1 MRLGELNLPEIELER
16 LVFIHDYQTK
26 LFVQYAEIIE
36 KTEIGRN
43 IVKILSSDPRV
54 EELAGKLIS
63 HGSGVQQFEV
73 KTLGMWFLWFSN
85 RVGLEKAEEALNNF
99 LNNQIIQVLTCL
111 WVLGVKVDQEID
123 LCEGVKLLPIEQ
135 MPDSRDKE
143 KFLQHDFDLHNST
156 PFPESA
162 LIHPCNIDKV
172 ESGNPEDWNFAKKDF
187 FQASEKLHDIALLM
201 NLSSGI
207 SCLPFYSTSYAED
220 SVPFESFSGSGG
232 GRGLY
237 DVLGFGSTQ
246 VSTDSTQKFKDVYRA
261 FSGLGEKEKNRW
273 RRILSRLSQAK
284 RREQIEDKILDLG
297 ISLEMML
304 LEDNKNND
312 QLSLSFRLRGS
323 WLISNNEA
331 ERLENYTMLR
341 DIYNYRS
348 QVAHAGLLGKGDF
361 QKIGAVRENFSKY
374 QEVAEKIGMRLLVDG
389 KPDWDKLVLGVV
401 NVPPNT
407 ALQRAE
413 LSS

>member
-16 LVFIHDYQTK
+16 FVFIHDYQTK

-36 KTEIGRN
+36 NTEIGRE
-43 IVKILSSDPRV
+43 IVKILSADPRV
-54 EELAGKLIS
+54 EELTGKMIS
-63 HGSGVQQFEV
+63 RGSGAQTFEI
-73 KTLGMWFLWFSN
+73 KTLGMWFIWFAN

-99 LNNQIIQVLTCL
+99 LNNQIIQVVNCL
-111 WVLGVKVDQEID
+111 WVLGVTVDQEVD
-123 LCEGVKLLPIEQ
+123 LCEDVKLCPIER
-135 MPDSRDKE
+135 MVDSRDKE
-143 KFLQHDFDLHNST
+143 KFLQKGFDMYNHSHL
-156 PFPESA
+156 PKSA
-162 LIHPCNIDKV
+162 LIYPCNIEKT
-172 ESGNPEDWNFAKKDF
+172 ESSNPEDCNFTKSDF
-187 FQASEKLHDIALLM
+187 FKTSEKLYDIALLM
-201 NLSSGI
+201 NLLSGI
-207 SCLPFYSTSYAED
+207 SCLPFYSTSYADD
-220 SVPFESFSGSGG
+220 SVPFGPFSCSGG

-246 VSTDSTQKFKDVYRA
+246 FSNDSTQKFKDLYKA
-261 FSGLGEKEKNRW
+261 FSGLIEKEKNRW

-331 ERLENYTMLR
+331 ERLENYEILR

-348 QVAHAGLLGKGDF
+348 QVAHAGLLEKGDF

-374 QEVAEKIGMRLLVDG
+374 QEVAEKIGLRLLVDG
-389 KPDWDKLVLGVV
+389 KPDWNNLVLGVV
-401 NVPPNT
+401 NAPPKT
-407 ALQRAE
+407 ALRRTE
-413 LSS
+413 PIS

>member
-1 MRLGELNLPEIELER
+1 
-16 LVFIHDYQTK
+16 
-26 LFVQYAEIIE
+26 
-36 KTEIGRN
+36 
-43 IVKILSSDPRV
+43 
-54 EELAGKLIS
+54 
-63 HGSGVQQFEV
+63 
-73 KTLGMWFLWFSN
+73 
-85 RVGLEKAEEALNNF
+85 
-99 LNNQIIQVLTCL
+99 
-111 WVLGVKVDQEID
+111 
-123 LCEGVKLLPIEQ
+123 
-135 MPDSRDKE
+135 
-143 KFLQHDFDLHNST
+143 
-156 PFPESA
+156 
-162 LIHPCNIDKV
+162 
-172 ESGNPEDWNFAKKDF
+172 
-187 FQASEKLHDIALLM
+187 
-201 NLSSGI
+201 
-207 SCLPFYSTSYAED
+207 
-220 SVPFESFSGSGG
+220 
-232 GRGLY
+232 
-237 DVLGFGSTQ
+237 
-246 VSTDSTQKFKDVYRA
+246 
-261 FSGLGEKEKNRW
+261 
-273 RRILSRLSQAK
+273 
-284 RREQIEDKILDLG
+284 
-297 ISLEMML
+297 ML